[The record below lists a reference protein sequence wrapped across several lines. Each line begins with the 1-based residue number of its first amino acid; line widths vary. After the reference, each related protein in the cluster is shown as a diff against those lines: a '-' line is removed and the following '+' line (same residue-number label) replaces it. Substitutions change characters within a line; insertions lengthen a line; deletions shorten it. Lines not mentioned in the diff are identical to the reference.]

1 MPRNNFGEFM
11 EFFLKGLNTFKVQAS
26 LKFDLLPKFLIQ
38 NPEGFGG
45 RAKRESCNHGM
56 AYFIFLKYFN
66 SLEDFR
72 KNLHVKF
79 LPKSPCAIFQ
89 SSAKF

>member
-1 MPRNNFGEFM
+1 MSRNNFGEFM

-45 RAKRESCNHGM
+45 RAKRESCS
-56 AYFIFLKYFN
+56 FWSIL
-66 SLEDFR
+66 
-72 KNLHVKF
+72 
-79 LPKSPCAIFQ
+79 SPCNVW
-89 SSAKF
+89 KFWNSRINLFLFYKLESV